1 MPWGLCAEAPFWL
14 HLRNVSPYSIL
25 TESMRA
31 MDKETEETR
40 SLRRAVSELE
50 RQIDAILRLAV
61 RLSTATKVDEL
72 IREALDIGLTLAGSE
87 AGSILLYHPD
97 KKKLIFEYVVGEKAG
112 ALTGAELEP
121 DRGLAGKV
129 FQSGLTY
136 VSEHVGEEPA
146 HFRELGEKVGYAA
159 INMVTVPLKSPEI
172 EPLGVMQVLN
182 KRGAPFDEYDVRLIE
197 IVAAQIAV
205 AIKTARL
212 QEEARLATVVRF
224 IGNISHDVK
233 NMITPAVTGAE
244 TLQLIADD
252 CFQEFDQGLSPGEHG
267 ATETA
272 RLAAAMAE
280 LRESYREIVGLI
292 LEGCNAVQ
300 QRMAE
305 ISAAVKGIVSEPHFE
320 PTDVVAIARRVGT
333 MLNPQAQKRGIA
345 LAIEPVRQVPLAMV
359 DGKQIYNALYN
370 LILNAIDACGDRDTI
385 VLRIAAQSDGAFP
398 DGNYLLV
405 ECADTGPGIPEHV
418 KARLFTDE
426 AISTK
431 PMGTGL
437 GTRIIKNVIDAHG
450 GIVEVESEVGAGATI
465 RCRIPARRSEDGAA
479 SKP

>member
-1 MPWGLCAEAPFWL
+1 VG
-14 HLRNVSPYSIL
+14 
-25 TESMRA
+25 
-31 MDKETEETR
+31 D
-40 SLRRAVSELE
+40 
-50 RQIDAILRLAV
+50 
-61 RLSTATKVDEL
+61 L
-72 IREALDIGLTLAGSE
+72 IREALDMGLALAGSE

-97 KKKLIFEYVVGEKAG
+97 KKKLIFEYVVGEKAE

-129 FQSGLTY
+129 FQSGVTY

-146 HFRELGEKVGYAA
+146 HFRELAEQVGYATT
-159 INMVTVPLKSPEI
+159 NMVTVPLKSPQL

-182 KRGAPFDEYDVRLIE
+182 KRGAPFDQYDVRLIE

-212 QEEARLATVVRF
+212 QEEARLAAVVRF

-252 CFQEFDQGLSPGEHG
+252 CFQQFDRQVSAAEHG
-267 ATETA
+267 AAKTGE
-272 RLAAAMAE
+272 LGAALAE
-280 LRESYREIVGLI
+280 LRKSYPELVELI

-305 ISAAVKGIVSEPHFE
+305 ISAAVKGVVSRPHFE
-320 PTDVVAIARRVGT
+320 PADVAAIAGRVAT
-333 MLNPQAQKRGIA
+333 MLNPQAQKKGIA
-345 LAIEPVRQVPLAMV
+345 LIIEPATAVPLAIV
-359 DGKQIYNALYN
+359 DGKQIYNAFYN
-370 LILNAIDACGDRDTI
+370 LILNAIDACSERDTI
-385 VLRIAAQSDGAFP
+385 VLRIDARPDGDFP
-398 DGNYLLV
+398 DGDYLLV

-418 KARLFTDE
+418 KRKLFTDE
-426 AISTK
+426 AVSTK

-450 GIVEVESEVGAGATI
+450 GIVEVESELGGGTTI
-465 RCRIPARRSEDGAA
+465 RCRIPAGGSKDRAPERS
-479 SKP
+479 